1 MVEMNS
7 HITIGAY
14 VFKSGKLNGVKIK
27 SSRKVIGD
35 TASIFL
41 PNYYH
46 GADRLDTLI
55 NEGDAVVIQ
64 LGYDGN
70 YKTEFEGYVKEI
82 KPNTPLEIV
91 CDDEIWNLK
100 QEQVSMSWKETTLHD
115 VLRYLVPNV
124 EIECININLSPFR
137 LDKVSKAEALAK
149 IKKMYGLDIYFR
161 GKKLYVGFAYQESG
175 LSEVK
180 YHFQK
185 NAIHGDLTFKTKK
198 SVKIKVK
205 AVSILKSNERL
216 EVEVGDDDG
225 ELRTLHF
232 YNITKIEEL
241 KALAEEKLE
250 LLKYDGYRGKMKA
263 KGVPFV
269 THSTKAQLDDD
280 KYPMRFGKY
289 FIDEIDTTYNKSGFN
304 RTIQLGRKAS

>member
-1 MVEMNS
+1 MVNMNS

-14 VFKSGKLNGVKIK
+14 VFKTGKLNGVKIQ

-41 PNYYH
+41 PNYYK
-46 GADRLDTLI
+46 GSDRFDSLVQ
-55 NEGDAVVIQ
+55 EGDPVEIQ
-64 LGYDGN
+64 LGYDGD
-70 YKTEFEGYVKEI
+70 YRTEFIGYVKEV

-91 CDDEIWNLK
+91 CEDETWRLK

-115 VLRYLVPNV
+115 VLRYLVPDV
-124 EIECININLSPFR
+124 QIECINIDLSPFR

-149 IKKMYGLDIYFR
+149 IKKMYGLDVYFR

-175 LSEVK
+175 LNEVK

-198 SVKIKVK
+198 TVKIKVK
-205 AVSILKSNERL
+205 AVSILKSNEKL
-216 EVEVGDDDG
+216 EVEVGDEDG

-232 YNITKIEEL
+232 YNITKTDEL
-241 KALAEEKLE
+241 KAIAEEKLE

-269 THSTKAQLDDD
+269 VHSTKVQLEDD
-280 KYPMRFGKY
+280 KYPKRTGKY
-289 FIDEIDTTYNKSGFN
+289 FIDEITTTYDSGGFN
-304 RTIQLGRKAS
+304 RTIELGRKAS